1 MVEVAAWEVWVAS
14 MAAVAWAACLAEW
27 EVAAWVAFTVAC
39 LPVASADLAAGC
51 PAEWAVSAA
60 ECLVGFRGMSRV
72 WAAADFP
79 VPVGSQVRADF
90 PALAARAEP
99 QAWGSVDFP
108 EPEAMLVALPVV
120 ALVPNRLRMALP
132 GAVPVGS
139 LVLVALQ
146 ALLLRQVD

>member
-1 MVEVAAWEVWVAS
+1 M
-14 MAAVAWAACLAEW
+14 
-27 EVAAWVAFTVAC
+27 AC
-39 LPVASADLAAGC
+39 LPVASADLAVGS
-51 PAEWAVSAA
+51 PGEWAVSAA
-60 ECLVGFRGMSRV
+60 ECLVGFRVTSRV
-72 WAAADFP
+72 WGVADFQ

-99 QAWGSVDFP
+99 QAWGPVDFP
-108 EPEAMLVALPVV
+108 EPGAMLVALPVV

-146 ALLLRQVD
+146 ALLFRQVD